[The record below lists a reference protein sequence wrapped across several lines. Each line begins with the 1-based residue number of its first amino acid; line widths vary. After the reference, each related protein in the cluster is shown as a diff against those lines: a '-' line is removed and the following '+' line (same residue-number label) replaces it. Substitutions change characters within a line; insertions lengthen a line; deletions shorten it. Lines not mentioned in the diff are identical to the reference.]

1 MARVSVSKDAAAE
14 ASAWSGRLTSQRRMR
29 ELYEA
34 AIQARG
40 DVRAMLDNMR
50 LGARVLLHRISIL
63 RGEGVARTITLY
75 NPSKTGA
82 GHQSRVFVRMASMRG
97 DDLERFETS
106 LIDDPS
112 VTTAVKVT
120 GKHDYR
126 LTTFHRDWREAAQWA
141 RHLRSRSEV
150 AHVEEMHVRHLFG
163 HELPGVVLQGDQT
176 LSR

>member
-1 MARVSVSKDAAAE
+1 MARVSTTKAAALE
-14 ASAWSGRLTSQRRMR
+14 AAAWSGKLASQRRMR

-40 DVRAMLDNMR
+40 DVRTMLDDMR

-75 NPSKTGA
+75 NPSKTGTE
-82 GHQSRVFVRMASMRG
+82 HQSRVFVRMASMRA
-97 DDLERFETS
+97 DDIERFETA
-106 LIDDPS
+106 LVDDPS

-120 GKHDYR
+120 GNHDYR
-126 LTTFHRDWREAAQWA
+126 LTTFHRDWRDAAQWA
-141 RHLRSRSEV
+141 RRLRSRAEV

-176 LSR
+176 LPR